1 MERLNLRRAG
11 GGGGV
16 QRGIFFF
23 CMSGENGSLLYT
35 SQRDPGAGCGLVS
48 STQRGA
54 FLSALPRGGA
64 PAAASN
70 TGQELDG
77 RDGRR
82 WGVEGG
88 ALGWKDAL
96 RFQERDM
103 CWNPQVEAER
113 PSQKKTFV
121 LDFSPRGQM
130 ERKTLP
136 AILGWSREIGQ
147 EGKSYDWREST
158 RAGDYQNKQHDV
170 YRWANLPTETIFSI
184 HLVGLSKHHVFAV
197 YQTLSHPRS
206 PEGGL
211 NHLIYW
217 ILECADTQHPS
228 TMQTENLA
236 TSSPWFNNHTAVQV
250 SFLERFRLYTSY
262 FLLNLLSF
270 RVTQES
276 KNHQISSDVKPT
288 QNWLF
293 CLYQIPFGWTNVQRG
308 PQLSADG
315 GWILH

>member
-1 MERLNLRRAG
+1 MRPREGKAGFCEGDKKVIEKGKTDGKIEFKKRRRRSAK
-11 GGGGV
+11 
-16 QRGIFFF
+16 GIFFVYVWREWEPLIHLTAWTWRGLWPRLVYTAGRF
-23 CMSGENGSLLYT
+23 PERAAQGRGTCSSLKHW
-35 SQRDPGAGCGLVS
+35 SRAWRAGREVVGW
-48 STQRGA
+48 
-54 FLSALPRGGA
+54 GG
-64 PAAASN
+64 
-70 TGQELDG
+70 
-77 RDGRR
+77 
-82 WGVEGG
+82 
-88 ALGWKDAL
+88 LGWKDAL
-96 RFQERDM
+96 GFQERDM

-121 LDFSPRGQM
+121 LDFSPRGQA

-197 YQTLSHPRS
+197 YQTLSHPCS
-206 PEGGL
+206 PKGGL

-228 TMQTENLA
+228 SMQTENLA
-236 TSSPWFNNHTAVQV
+236 TSSPRFNNHTAVQV
-250 SFLERFRLYTSY
+250 SFLERFHLYTSY

-270 RVTQES
+270 SVTQES
-276 KNHQISSDVKPT
+276 KNHQVSSEVKPT
-288 QNWLF
+288 RNWLF
-293 CLYQIPFGWTNVQRG
+293 CLNQIPFR
-308 PQLSADG
+308 
-315 GWILH
+315 